1 MNTEWLSRTELLL
14 GEERL
19 EQVKN
24 AHILVVGLGGVG
36 AYTAELLCRAGVGQM
51 TIVDGDDIEASNINR
66 QMPATT
72 QTLGKDKADVM
83 ADRLLSIN
91 PDIKLRVINEF
102 LRENRMIEVL
112 EETHYD
118 YVVDAIDTLA
128 PKIFLIYHSLK
139 NNYKVVSSMGAGGKM
154 DPSQIQIKDISKSYN
169 CRLARM
175 LRKKLHQ
182 IGVRKGVKVVF
193 SPEDVDKKAVV
204 LVESQ
209 NKRSNVGTISYMP
222 PIFGCYIAS
231 VVLRDLAATNEK
243 IA

>member
-14 GEERL
+14 GEEKL
-19 EQVKN
+19 DQVKK
-24 AHILVVGLGGVG
+24 AHVLVVGLGGVG
-36 AYTAELLCRAGVGQM
+36 AYTAELLCRAGIGEM

-72 QTLGKDKADVM
+72 QTLGKHKTEVM
-83 ADRLLSIN
+83 AERLLAIN
-91 PDIKLRVINEF
+91 PNLKLRVINEF
-102 LRENRMIEVL
+102 LRDQRMIEVL
-112 EETHYD
+112 KEAKYD

-128 PKIFLIYHSLK
+128 PKLFLIYHSLN

-154 DPSQIQIKDISKSYN
+154 DPSQIQVKDISKSYN

-182 IGVRKGVKVVF
+182 IGVRKGVQVVF

-209 NKRSNVGTISYMP
+209 NKKSNVGTISYMP

-231 VVLRDLAATNEK
+231 VVLRDLTGKN
-243 IA
+243 

>member
-36 AYTAELLCRAGVGQM
+36 AYAAELLCRAGVGQM

-72 QTLGKDKADVM
+72 QTLGKDKTDVM
-83 ADRLLSIN
+83 ADRLLTIN

-112 EETHYD
+112 EESHYD
-118 YVVDAIDTLA
+118 YVVDAIDTLT

-139 NNYKVVSSMGAGGKM
+139 NNYKIVSSMGAGGKM

-209 NKRSNVGTISYMP
+209 NKKSNVGTISYMP

-231 VVLRDLAATNEK
+231 VVLRDLAEQN
-243 IA
+243 

>member
-1 MNTEWLSRTELLL
+1 MLKNTDWLSRTELLL
-14 GEERL
+14 GEEKL
-19 EQVKN
+19 EQLKN

-36 AYTAELLCRAGVGQM
+36 AYSAELLCRAGIGQM
-51 TIVDGDDIEASNINR
+51 TIVDNDDLEASNINR
-66 QMPATT
+66 QLPATT
-72 QTLGKDKADVM
+72 ETLGKNKTDVM
-83 ADRLLSIN
+83 AERLLAIN
-91 PDIKLRVINEF
+91 PDLKLRVINEY
-102 LRENRMIEVL
+102 LRDDRMVEVL
-112 EETHYD
+112 EETKYD

-128 PKIFLIYHSLK
+128 PKIILIFHSLK

-182 IGVRKGVKVVF
+182 IGVRKGVTVVF

-204 LVESQ
+204 LVESK
-209 NKRSNVGTISYMP
+209 NKKSNVGTISYMP

-231 VVLRDLAATNEK
+231 VVLRDLAGKN
-243 IA
+243 

>member
-19 EQVKN
+19 EHVKN
-24 AHILVVGLGGVG
+24 AHILIVGLGGVG
-36 AYTAELLCRAGVGQM
+36 AYAAELLCRAGVGQM
-51 TIVDGDDIEASNINR
+51 TIIDGDNIEASNINR

-83 ADRLLSIN
+83 AERLLDIN
-91 PDIKLRVINEF
+91 PNLKLRVINEF
-102 LRENRMIEVL
+102 LRDERIIEVL
-112 EETHYD
+112 QETPYD

-128 PKIFLIYHSLK
+128 PKLLLIYHSLN

-154 DPSQIQIKDISKSYN
+154 DPSQIRVTDISKSYN

-182 IGVRKGVKVVF
+182 IGVRKGVTVVF
-193 SPEDVDKKAVV
+193 SPEDVDKRAVV

-209 NKRSNVGTISYMP
+209 NKKSNVGTISYMP

-231 VVLRDLAATNEK
+231 VVLRDLAGEN
-243 IA
+243 

>member
-1 MNTEWLSRTELLL
+1 MSRTELLL
-14 GEERL
+14 GEDRL

-24 AHILVVGLGGVG
+24 AHVLVVGLGGVG
-36 AYTAELLCRAGVGQM
+36 AYAAELLCRAGVGQM

-72 QTLGKDKADVM
+72 QTLGKNKVDVM
-83 ADRLLSIN
+83 ADRLLDIN
-91 PDIKLRVINEF
+91 PDLKLKVINEY
-102 LRENRMIEVL
+102 LREDRMIAVL
-112 EETHYD
+112 DENHYD

-128 PKIFLIYHSLK
+128 PKLFLIFHSLK
-139 NNYKVVSSMGAGGKM
+139 NNYKIVSSMGAGGKM
-154 DPSQIQIKDISKSYN
+154 DPSQIQVKDISKSYN

-204 LVESQ
+204 LVDSQ

-231 VVLRDLAATNEK
+231 VVLRDLAETNEK

>member
-14 GEERL
+14 GQEKI

-24 AHILVVGLGGVG
+24 AHVLVVGLGGVG

-66 QMPATT
+66 QLPATNE
-72 QTLGKDKADVM
+72 TLGKDKAEIM
-83 ADRLLSIN
+83 AERLRAIN
-91 PDIKLRVINEF
+91 PEIKLKVINEF
-102 LRENRMIEVL
+102 LRDQRMVEVL
-112 EETHYD
+112 AEAQYD

-128 PKIFLIYHSLK
+128 PKIFLIYHSLQMK
-139 NNYKVVSSMGAGGKM
+139 YKIVSSMGAGGKV

-182 IGVRKGVKVVF
+182 KGVRKGVKVVF

-209 NKRSNVGTISYMP
+209 NKKSNVGTISYMP

-231 VVLRDLAATNEK
+231 VVLRDLAATNE
-243 IA
+243 

>member
-19 EQVKN
+19 EQVKD

-36 AYTAELLCRAGVGQM
+36 AYAAELLCRAGIGRM
-51 TIVDGDDIEASNINR
+51 TIVDGDNIEASNINR

-72 QTLGKDKADVM
+72 QTLGKDKAVVM
-83 ADRLLSIN
+83 ADRLLEIN

-102 LRENRMIEVL
+102 LQEERMIEIL

-118 YVVDAIDTLA
+118 YVVDAIDTLT

-182 IGVRKGVKVVF
+182 IGVFKGVQVVF
-193 SPEDVDKKAVV
+193 SPEDVDKKAVI
-204 LVESQ
+204 LAESQ

-231 VVLRDLAATNEK
+231 VVLRELSGKN
-243 IA
+243 

>member
-24 AHILVVGLGGVG
+24 AHVLVVGLGGVG

-72 QTLGKDKADVM
+72 QTLGKDKAEVM
-83 ADRLLSIN
+83 AERLLAIN
-91 PDIKLRVINEF
+91 PNIKLRVINEF
-102 LRENRMIEVL
+102 LRDQRMVEVL
-112 EETHYD
+112 AEAQYD

-128 PKIFLIYHSLK
+128 PKIFLIYHSLQMK
-139 NNYKVVSSMGAGGKM
+139 YKVVSSMGAGGKM
-154 DPSQIQIKDISKSYN
+154 DPSQIQVKDISKSYN

-182 IGVRKGVKVVF
+182 KGVRKGVKVVF

-204 LVESQ
+204 IAESQ
-209 NKRSNVGTISYMP
+209 NKKSNVGTISYMP
-222 PIFGCYIAS
+222 PIFGCFIAS
-231 VVLRDLAATNEK
+231 VVLRDLAKNEE
-243 IA
+243 

>member
-1 MNTEWLSRTELLL
+1 MNTDWLSRTELLL
-14 GEERL
+14 GEEKL

-24 AHILVVGLGGVG
+24 AHILIVGLGGVG
-36 AYTAELLCRAGVGQM
+36 AYSAELLCRAGVGKM
-51 TIVDGDDIEASNINR
+51 TIVDGDNLEASNINR
-66 QMPATT
+66 QLPATT
-72 QTLGKDKADVM
+72 KTLGKNKTDVM
-83 ADRLLSIN
+83 AERLLAIN
-91 PDIKLRVINEF
+91 PDLKLIVINEF
-102 LRENRMIEVL
+102 LREQRMIEVI
-112 EETHYD
+112 EEAKYD

-128 PKIFLIYHSLK
+128 PKLFLIFHSLK

-182 IGVRKGVKVVF
+182 IGIRKGVTVVF
-193 SPEDVDKKAVV
+193 SPEDVDKKAVM

-209 NKRSNVGTISYMP
+209 NKKSNVGTISYMP

-231 VVLRDLAATNEK
+231 VVLRDLADKN
-243 IA
+243 

>member
-19 EQVKN
+19 EHVKN
-24 AHILVVGLGGVG
+24 AHILIVGLGGVG
-36 AYTAELLCRAGVGQM
+36 AYAAELLCRAGVGQM
-51 TIVDGDDIEASNINR
+51 TIIDGDNIEASNINR

-83 ADRLLSIN
+83 AERLLDIN
-91 PDIKLRVINEF
+91 PNLKLRVINEF
-102 LRENRMIEVL
+102 LRDERIIEVL
-112 EETHYD
+112 QETPYD

-128 PKIFLIYHSLK
+128 PKLLLIYHSLN

-154 DPSQIQIKDISKSYN
+154 DPSQIRVTDISKSYN

-182 IGVRKGVKVVF
+182 IGVRKGVTVVF
-193 SPEDVDKKAVV
+193 SPEDVDKRAVV

-209 NKRSNVGTISYMP
+209 NKKSNVGTISYMP

-231 VVLRDLAATNEK
+231 VVLRDLAGKN
-243 IA
+243 